1 MEAERAVSVDHWEFH
16 AAADA
21 PVQLVADGLLT
32 SDHYRLL
39 VDSVI
44 DYAIIILDP
53 DGNVASWNAGAE
65 AIKGYRA
72 DEIVGRH
79 FSVFYSAEAIKR
91 GFPAEELRNAAAN
104 DRFEDEGWRVR
115 KDGSQFWANVVI
127 TALRDHS
134 GTLVGFGKV
143 TRDLTERRAIEDRIR
158 EQAQAILDVSIPV
171 VQIWAGILAV
181 PLIGT
186 LDSQRT
192 QDFMDRLLGRI
203 VETQSEVALIDITG
217 VPVIDTQTAAHLIE
231 TFSAVR
237 LLGARVILTGVRPA
251 IAQTLVH
258 LGIDLS
264 SVTTRPSLA
273 AGLQIALADAAG
285 PAPSR
290 PDP

>member
-1 MEAERAVSVDHWEFH
+1 VAHGTRLATETAAWDSQKLYAGSHYQIRIGAENINATTLSLPSALVVSCTARVGVARTRGRTAMKGRPMEAERAVSVDHWEFH

-115 KDGSQFWANVVI
+115 KDGSQFWANGI
-127 TALRDHS
+127 TAGL
-134 GTLVGFGKV
+134 
-143 TRDLTERRAIEDRIR
+143 
-158 EQAQAILDVSIPV
+158 
-171 VQIWAGILAV
+171 WLA
-181 PLIGT
+181 
-186 LDSQRT
+186 
-192 QDFMDRLLGRI
+192 
-203 VETQSEVALIDITG
+203 
-217 VPVIDTQTAAHLIE
+217 
-231 TFSAVR
+231 SAR
-237 LLGARVILTGVRPA
+237 
-251 IAQTLVH
+251 
-258 LGIDLS
+258 
-264 SVTTRPSLA
+264 
-273 AGLQIALADAAG
+273 
-285 PAPSR
+285 
-290 PDP
+290 